1 MSQCPSR
8 GAIRRVRSQL
18 RFLGQQKLGHRRV
31 RGVKTQ
37 LPIKP
42 KRAGLD
48 GFVVMV
54 THLIGVDRE
63 ASDREQ
69 LAKQPQQA
77 RVNPG
82 RLAFAKRVVEI
93 EADLHVLKQGQAFDV
108 ADGDAVL
115 EEHPSVIGAQRQAM
129 LWRYSANERLNSAA
143 EIGANYVSW
152 IAIGESVQFAIAHR
166 RCLAREIEQVLA
178 FVAA

>member
-1 MSQCPSR
+1 MSQRPSR

-31 RGVKTQ
+31 RGAKAE

-48 GFVVMV
+48 GFVVML

-69 LAKQPQQA
+69 LAKEAQQA

-82 RLAFAKRVVEI
+82 RLAFAKRIVEI
-93 EADLHVLKQGQAFDV
+93 KSDLHVLKQGQAFDV

-129 LWRYSANERLNSAA
+129 LWRHAANERLNSAA

-152 IAIGESVQFAIAHR
+152 IAIGKTVQFAIAHR
-166 RCLAREIEQVLA
+166 GCLAREIEHPLA
-178 FVAA
+178 LVPA